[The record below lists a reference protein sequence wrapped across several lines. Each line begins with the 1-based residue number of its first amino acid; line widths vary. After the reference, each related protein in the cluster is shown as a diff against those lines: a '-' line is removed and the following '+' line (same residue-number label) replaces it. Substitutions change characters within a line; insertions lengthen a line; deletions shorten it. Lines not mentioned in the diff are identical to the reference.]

1 MGTFKST
8 KTFFASPEIIPA
20 IVKDI
25 TGTFTNEGYQVQA
38 QDLISGGY
46 DISITKGN
54 MFKAVLGM
62 KTALKVH
69 IYPANEQIRVDAG
82 VGIFGQQAVP
92 TLISMFLFWP
102 VLITQI
108 SGMIAQAK
116 MDDKVMMIAADTIA
130 REAYRN
136 TNNNTAAPAGG
147 KFCTQ
152 CGKRC
157 LLKLFFVADA
167 ELNVVLGKLL
177 QWGKKVYRALSGALI
192 YCSICGTSQ

>member
-62 KTALKVH
+62 KTVLKVH

-152 CGKRC
+152 CGKSMPAEALFC
-157 LLKLFFVADA
+157 SGCGAKL
-167 ELNVVLGKLL
+167 
-177 QWGKKVYRALSGALI
+177 
-192 YCSICGTSQ
+192 

>member
-102 VLITQI
+102 ILITQI

-116 MDDKVMMIAADTIA
+116 MDDKVMMIAADTLIRNCTISPSGGNSFTA
-130 REAYRN
+130 RVK
-136 TNNNTAAPAGG
+136 G
-147 KFCTQ
+147 KQTKVSSRQ
-152 CGKRC
+152 
-157 LLKLFFVADA
+157 
-167 ELNVVLGKLL
+167 VLIL
-177 QWGKKVYRALSGALI
+177 QPICIPWG
-192 YCSICGTSQ
+192 SISSKGCAC